1 MKKPGCARREA
12 RGRGGLGK
20 ANMNMRCLMGIIAVA
35 VVTTMFVLPA
45 DALLSA
51 SDRVRVAPQ
60 CISLNSI

>member
-1 MKKPGCARREA
+1 
-12 RGRGGLGK
+12 
-20 ANMNMRCLMGIIAVA
+20 MGIIAVA

-60 CISLNSI
+60 SAV

>member
-1 MKKPGCARREA
+1 
-12 RGRGGLGK
+12 
-20 ANMNMRCLMGIIAVA
+20 MGIIAVA